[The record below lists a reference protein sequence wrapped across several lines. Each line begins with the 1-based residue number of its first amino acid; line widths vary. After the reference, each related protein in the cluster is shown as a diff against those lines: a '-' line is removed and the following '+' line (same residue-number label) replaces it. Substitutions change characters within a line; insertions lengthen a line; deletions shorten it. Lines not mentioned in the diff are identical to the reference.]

1 VVFVGRPTRRKGFF
15 DAIEA
20 WRISQCGET
29 GAALLLAGISERKFA
44 DSVPNPPL
52 RVTPLCFV
60 AKLDSFYLA
69 ADVVFLPSHHEGF
82 PYSLLER
89 AVAGCLCLAS
99 DINGSATPPNAGVL
113 CQQSDIEA
121 FARALRYLQKHRST
135 IIDSG
140 LLAHQWATK
149 NFERSAICSAI
160 HDTVRRHIVSTSIS
174 ATTPHVQ

>member
-1 VVFVGRPTRRKGFF
+1 
-15 DAIEA
+15 
-20 WRISQCGET
+20 
-29 GAALLLAGISERKFA
+29 LLLTGISEREFA

-52 RVTPLCFV
+52 RVTPLGFV

-82 PYSLLER
+82 PYSLLEG

-99 DINGSATPPNAGVL
+99 DINGIRSATPPNAGVL

-121 FARALRYLQKHRST
+121 FARALRHLQKHRST

-140 LLAHQWATK
+140 LLAHQWPQWRRPAAT
-149 NFERSAICSAI
+149 I
-160 HDTVRRHIVSTSIS
+160 HAGTEPESTTSPMTAS
-174 ATTPHVQ
+174 SPRDAWSKSWPKAWE